1 MRYFE
6 KKISRIKILFL
17 FDYCLVQKSFVC
29 LFDSIACSNI
39 ITLKSFNGTFT
50 CQKPMKRIY
59 NVTFLLIRKYFRM
72 KNNWCVPKNWGQN
85 QYESEFTEERCRM
98 KSYKIFS
105 LKISKGSTFALDG
118 GKSIAIEGSSTNQ
131 LGGIRARRHRT
142 GTEQIA
148 FYILFRKMQAV
159 LVVVHIRQIASMQL
173 RCNTATE
180 LEKLTRKAMRP
191 REFSEWQPLGKILKL
206 WSFFFSIQQAILT

>member
-1 MRYFE
+1 
-6 KKISRIKILFL
+6 
-17 FDYCLVQKSFVC
+17 
-29 LFDSIACSNI
+29 
-39 ITLKSFNGTFT
+39 
-50 CQKPMKRIY
+50 MKRIH
-59 NVTFLLIRKYFRM
+59 NMTFFSNRKYFQM
-72 KNNWCVPKNWGQN
+72 KNNWCVPANWGQN
-85 QYESEFTEERCRM
+85 QYKSEFTEERCRM

-131 LGGIRARRHRT
+131 LGGIRACRHRT

-148 FYILFRKMQAV
+148 FYILFREMQAV

-206 WSFFFSIQQAILT
+206 WSITFFFNTIYNCKRNTEKFNKKIRIFTVHKDLKYWMYKN